1 MKKSRIAIC
10 ICLALMLSMVVS
22 VPAFAKA
29 LEITINDHN
38 PEMAPPAKAM
48 AYWAKKVEEASGG
61 KLKMTVHHGGAI
73 LKGDEAYRGTQTGI
87 VDAAHYVMD
96 RQQGFIINTVMSL
109 PFMGWPGQ
117 VETGEIY
124 AKLREDFPE
133 VRGEFKGVI
142 PYVFCMMPPSHIHT
156 SKKAVK
162 TPADL
167 KGMKFHGAEVALVR
181 TMGEAGAT
189 PIELD
194 IADMYM
200 ALDRGLV
207 EGVMNHFPVLKVFG
221 VLEILKYHTIFGDG
235 GMNMVP
241 MGIIFNEEKWNSYPP
256 DIQKLLTD
264 SAHFYTEMF
273 YKGDLG
279 FQKMVIGEAKEKNHT
294 FTYLTPKD
302 IKEWYNLVKGPVH
315 DTWIKEAES
324 KGLPGKKV
332 HKYILKQ
339 IKKYQKK

>member
-1 MKKSRIAIC
+1 MRKSRIAIAV
-10 ICLALMLSMVVS
+10 CLGLMLTMVVS
-22 VPAFAKA
+22 VPAFAEV

-48 AYWAKKVEEASGG
+48 DFWAQKVEEASGG
-61 KLKMTVHHGGAI
+61 KVKMTVHHGGSI

-87 VDAAHYVMD
+87 VDAAHYVLD

-124 AKLREDFPE
+124 AKLREEFPE

-142 PYVFCMMPPSHIHT
+142 PYVFCMMPPTHIHT
-156 SKKAVK
+156 TKKAIK

-181 TMGEAGAT
+181 TMAAAGAT

-194 IADMYM
+194 ISDMYM
-200 ALDRGLV
+200 GLDRGLV
-207 EGVMNHFPVLKVFG
+207 DGVMNHFAVLKVFG
-221 VLEILKYHTIFGDG
+221 VLELLKYHTVFGEG
-235 GMNMVP
+235 GVNMVP

-264 SAHFYTEMF
+264 SAHFYSETF
-273 YKGDLG
+273 YAGDAAFLG
-279 FQKMVIGEAKEKNHT
+279 MVQQEAKDANHT
-294 FTYLTPKD
+294 FTYLTPDD
-302 IKEWYNLVKGPVH
+302 IKDWYNLVKESVH
-315 DTWIKEAES
+315 DSWIEEAES
-324 KGLPGKKV
+324 KGLPGKAV
-332 HKYILKQ
+332 HKYILKEV
-339 IKKYQKK
+339 KKYQK